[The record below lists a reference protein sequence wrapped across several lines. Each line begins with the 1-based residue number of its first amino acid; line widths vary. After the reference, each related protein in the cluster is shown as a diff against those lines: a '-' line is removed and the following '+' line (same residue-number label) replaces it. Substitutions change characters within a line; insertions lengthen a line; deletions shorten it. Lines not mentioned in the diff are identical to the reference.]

1 MEKLI
6 DGYGLIEG
14 PVWDPARGLIFSDV
28 VNGGALCLGADGG
41 LTTVIEHRRGMG
53 GMALHADGGMIVSGR
68 NISYKPES
76 GGPTQVLLSDDPDN
90 GLLGFNDLTTDAAG
104 RVYAGGLGFRP
115 VGADDEPKPGDLY
128 CIDLD
133 GSARVVGGDVMLTN
147 GLGFSPNGKL
157 LYHSES
163 LRNLVRVYD
172 VDSDGNL
179 GPHRT
184 FALVEPGA
192 TGATGVPDGLAVA
205 EDGSVWVA
213 VAHGSRVQ
221 VFNPDGT
228 IRAEIPCPLPMVTSL
243 CFGGDGLRTLY
254 VVTGTDGSGRDNAG
268 TIFQMPVDVPG
279 LPVAPARVAI

>member
-28 VNGGALCLGADGG
+28 VNGGALCLGADG
-41 LTTVIEHRRGMG
+41 TVSTVIEHRRGMG

-68 NISYKPES
+68 NISYKPND
-76 GGPTQVLLSDDPDN
+76 GGPTQVLLADDPDN
-90 GLLGFNDLTTDAAG
+90 GRVGFNDLTTDAAG
-104 RVYAGGLGFRP
+104 RIYAGGLGFRP

-133 GSARVVGGDVMLTN
+133 GSARVVGTDVMLTN
-147 GLGFSPNGKL
+147 GLGFSPDGKL

-172 VDSDGNL
+172 VDGDGNL

-184 FALVEPGA
+184 FATVDP
-192 TGATGVPDGLAVA
+192 GVPDGLAVA

-221 VFNPDGT
+221 VFNPDGST
-228 IRAEIPCPLPMVTSL
+228 RENIPCTLPMVTSL
-243 CFGGDGLRTLY
+243 CFGGDDLRTLY
-254 VVTGTDGSGRDNAG
+254 VVTGTDGSGRDDAG
-268 TIFQMPVDVPG
+268 TVFQMPVEVPG
-279 LPVAPARVAI
+279 LPVPPARAQVG